1 MIIFFQAAQAL
12 ESRINKMR
20 ETYTSGVGILKEL
33 ENTLRLKAS
42 SDMEQIQNSVSSQA
56 LAVEKVIELLKNIS
70 FVSV

>member
-33 ENTLRLKAS
+33 ENTLHLKAS

-56 LAVEKVIELLKNIS
+56 LAVEKVIDY
-70 FVSV
+70 